1 MGSPASLSRFVS
13 RLRLRAV
20 ADFHAPRP
28 TRFHGDVQNPARL
41 PFSVAPSVITAHQR
55 YGNVD
60 PLRIGYA
67 CRPRLSSRLTLG
79 GLALPRNP

>member
-13 RLRLRAV
+13 RLRLYAV

-41 PFSVAPSVITAHQR
+41 PFSVTPECSVITR
-55 YGNVD
+55 KRWYRNID
-60 PLRIGYA
+60 LLCIGYA
-67 CRPRLSSRLTLG
+67 AY
-79 GLALPRNP
+79 GLALAPD

>member
-1 MGSPASLSRFVS
+1 MGSPASLEASSRVS
-13 RLRLRAV
+13 GV
-20 ADFHAPRP
+20 HGADLPAPSP

-41 PFSVAPSVITAHQR
+41 PFSVTPSSNAAWWYRNI
-55 YGNVD
+55 G
-60 PLRIGYA
+60 LLCIGYA